1 MDRKVVQDGFIVC
14 LRIFCNLK
22 GIFEVCASISHI
34 NVTASYESAN
44 RLMTCRMFLFCLLCE
59 AC

>member
-22 GIFEVCASISHI
+22 GIFVVCASISHM

-44 RLMTCRMFLFCLLCE
+44 RFSEMPNVFILFTL
-59 AC
+59 

>member
-22 GIFEVCASISHI
+22 GIFEVYASISHI
-34 NVTASYESAN
+34 NITASYESAN
-44 RLMTCRMFLFCLLCE
+44 RFSEMPNVFILFTL
-59 AC
+59 